1 MPKFLLAK
9 DTINGA
15 EGSIFITKDGRQ
27 YEVASVKKVSAT
39 INILTEQMSV
49 VGTRIKQEKPK
60 GVEQKGKGTIYYGS
74 NLFTDMVLDYSK
86 NGQFPLFDMQITNE
100 DPATTLGRQT
110 IVLYGCQLIGA
121 IPIAIL
127 DSDETMLNYDFEFS
141 YTTAERL
148 EKFKEP
154 EILGGSS
161 N

>member
-1 MPKFLLAK
+1 MSKFLLAK

-15 EGSIFITKDGRQ
+15 EGNIFITRDGKQ
-27 YEVASVKKVSAT
+27 YEVASVKKVTAT
-39 INILTEQMSV
+39 INVLSEQMGV
-49 VGTRIKQEKPK
+49 VGTRLKQEKPK

-74 NLFTDMVLDYSK
+74 NLFTDMVLDYAK
-86 NGQFPLFDMQITNE
+86 KGQFPLFDMQLTND

-110 IVLYGCQLIGA
+110 FVLYGCQLIGE
-121 IPIAIL
+121 IPIVIL

-154 EILGGSS
+154 EILGG
-161 N
+161 NN

>member
-1 MPKFLLAK
+1 MSKFLLAK

-15 EGSIFITKDGRQ
+15 EGNIFITRDGKQ
-27 YEVASVKKVSAT
+27 YEVASVKKVTAT
-39 INILTEQMSV
+39 INVLSEQMGV
-49 VGTRIKQEKPK
+49 IGTRLKQEKPK

-74 NLFTDMVLDYSK
+74 NLFTDMVLDYAK
-86 NGQFPLFDMQITNE
+86 KGQFPLFDMQLTND

-110 IVLYGCQLIGA
+110 FVLYGCQLIGE
-121 IPIAIL
+121 IPIVIL

-154 EILGGSS
+154 EILGG
-161 N
+161 NN